1 MTGSAAPVGAQPPIV
16 TDDGPAAEDAHDA
29 VVHAFARE
37 LVTTGRV
44 SDARYGDA
52 LEALGEP
59 VVVDLIALVGYYT
72 LVAFTLNARE
82 VPAPDGAPRLPA
94 IG

>member
-1 MTGSAAPVGAQPPIV
+1 
-16 TDDGPAAEDAHDA
+16 
-29 VVHAFARE
+29 
-37 LVTTGRV
+37 V
-44 SDARYGDA
+44 SDARYDDA